1 MPCARSLRKYEL
13 EKVFEFKT
21 SSKRLLYLSHSLSAE
36 MWKIVTNMLCYIRLC
51 KHKKDFFYCLIV
63 IRFGLLLDLSSE
75 RLRNVSYYLFPT
87 EVVGRS

>member
-51 KHKKDFFYCLIV
+51 KHNCLIV

>member
-51 KHKKDFFYCLIV
+51 KHKKDV